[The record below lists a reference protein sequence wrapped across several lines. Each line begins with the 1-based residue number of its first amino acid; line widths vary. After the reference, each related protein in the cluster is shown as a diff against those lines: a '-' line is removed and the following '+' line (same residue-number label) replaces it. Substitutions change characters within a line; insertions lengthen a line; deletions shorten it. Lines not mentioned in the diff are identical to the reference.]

1 MNYFLLPNINHNIYK
16 FIDCIF
22 NEELTDKDKSS
33 TLDDLDRNNSSAYYL
48 NEIKNKIKIYE
59 REWDIY
65 KKFTNP
71 YEFINTI
78 IPNKNKCVSKYKPLS
93 RSYFKM
99 IELLHFFLY
108 DELLCDSINLYSGFG
123 CPRASNQ
130 ERDIHHSGL
139 MPRIEVKNTAQNP
152 DLLSRITK
160 EPKPP
165 LVGSTVLRNPVKNI
179 KTFHL
184 AEGPG
189 GFIEAISNLRNNS
202 NDQYVGMTILCDIN
216 GTPHNVNK
224 TVPGWKKSDH
234 FLKTHPNVYIE
245 IGEDKTGNILSLNN
259 FMYCRTKYGSS
270 MDFITGDGGFDFS
283 SDFNNQEI
291 NISQLLFGQVCYAI
305 CLQKQG
311 GTFILKVFDCFME
324 HTVDILFILSAFYK
338 NVYITKPKTSR
349 YANSEKYIV
358 CKNFILSND
367 SAVFPYLTMAFQKM
381 VNQSFSSVKYKSET
395 TCSNDLDKCKKTIHR
410 FIKIP
415 IPSFFYYKIEEY
427 NSIFCQ
433 QQIENIHQTIILI
446 EQLQFAK
453 EINTFDRR
461 STNNVNTRTAADG
474 DTNNEDRIP
483 ELLEDF
489 TSATAPIKLS
499 TDEDCNKYE
508 NKKKIYKKLCNRSTT
523 EFPEKIENLIRTN
536 IRKCVQWCNY
546 YNIYHN
552 FSDDNNYY

>member
-22 NEELTDKDKSS
+22 YEELTDKDKSS
-33 TLDDLDRNNSSAYYL
+33 TPDDLDRNNSSACYL

-99 IELLHFFLY
+99 IELLHFFMY
-108 DELLCDSINLYSGFG
+108 DELLCDSI
-123 CPRASNQ
+123 
-130 ERDIHHSGL
+130 
-139 MPRIEVKNTAQNP
+139 KNSAQNP
-152 DLLSRITK
+152 DLSSRITK
-160 EPKPP
+160 EPNPP
-165 LVGSTVLRNPVKNI
+165 LVGSTVIRNPAKNI

-259 FMYCRTKYGSS
+259 FMYCRAKYGSS

-305 CLQKQG
+305 CLQKYG

-381 VNQSFSSVKYKSET
+381 LNQSFSSVKHISNT
-395 TCSNDLDKCKKTIHR
+395 TCSNDLEKCKKTIHR

-453 EINTFDRR
+453 DINSFDRR
-461 STNNVNTRTAADG
+461 STNNVNTKTVADG
-474 DTNNEDRIP
+474 DTNN
-483 ELLEDF
+483 EDF
-489 TSATAPIKLS
+489 TSATAPIKSS